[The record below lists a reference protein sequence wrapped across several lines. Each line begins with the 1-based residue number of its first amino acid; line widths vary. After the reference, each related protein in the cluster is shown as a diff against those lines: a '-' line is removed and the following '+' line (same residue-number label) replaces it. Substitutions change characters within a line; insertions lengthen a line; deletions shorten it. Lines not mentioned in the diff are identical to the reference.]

1 MLRPARC
8 RDLHGRPWH
17 PLARRSGPHA
27 LTRLPSRA
35 FQPRPGFRS
44 HRRPGG
50 RHQQHAGPGAPTGD
64 PHPCRVRH
72 GGRVPLTAGPSP
84 PPGAAHTQDRQPWG
98 SSPAAGAAVTKHPT
112 RAAEQQA
119 RPSQSGERP
128 RVQAWA
134 AASSEAGTEDLPVSR
149 LLGVTILWFLV
160 EAAPRSWPLS
170 PRGAPCVL
178 TTCHKD
184 PSHWVTA
191 RPGDLILADS
201 SGMRSRR
208 EVIVSLCPAASRARA
223 GTPGRAAAAFGPH
236 LSPASQPP
244 HAALGSDGDV
254 APLQGEGT
262 RLMDESWRGRGP
274 GNAAVAPEERNLPRT
289 PGTRT
294 RGAPPES
301 GAGMAPTR
309 SGRGRGQRHSPHVT
323 SKPWSS
329 VTPPSAGG
337 FRAEPTVHPLWA

>member
-1 MLRPARC
+1 M
-8 RDLHGRPWH
+8 
-17 PLARRSGPHA
+17 
-27 LTRLPSRA
+27 
-35 FQPRPGFRS
+35 
-44 HRRPGG
+44 
-50 RHQQHAGPGAPTGD
+50 
-64 PHPCRVRH
+64 
-72 GGRVPLTAGPSP
+72 PLTAGPSP
-84 PPGAAHTQDRQPWG
+84 PPGAAHTQDRRPWG
-98 SSPAAGAAVTKHPT
+98 SFPAAGAAVTKHPT
-112 RAAEQQA
+112 RAAGQQA

-160 EAAPRSWPLS
+160 EAAPRSRPLS

-262 RLMDESWRGRGP
+262 LLMDESWRGRGP
-274 GNAAVAPEERNLPRT
+274 GNAAVAPRSVTCPGPRARGHGALPQSQA
-289 PGTRT
+289 PGWLPPAPGEAGASATAPT
-294 RGAPPES
+294 SPPSPAPP
-301 GAGMAPTR
+301 
-309 SGRGRGQRHSPHVT
+309 
-323 SKPWSS
+323 
-329 VTPPSAGG
+329 
-337 FRAEPTVHPLWA
+337 

>member
-1 MLRPARC
+1 M
-8 RDLHGRPWH
+8 
-17 PLARRSGPHA
+17 
-27 LTRLPSRA
+27 
-35 FQPRPGFRS
+35 
-44 HRRPGG
+44 
-50 RHQQHAGPGAPTGD
+50 
-64 PHPCRVRH
+64 
-72 GGRVPLTAGPSP
+72 GPSP
-84 PPGAAHTQDRQPWG
+84 PPGAAHTQDRRPWG

-170 PRGAPCVL
+170 PRGAPYVL

-223 GTPGRAAAAFGPH
+223 GTPGRTAAAFGPH

-323 SKPWSS
+323 SKPCSS